1 MKPTPTLIRLH
12 IAQGYLARARKMIES
27 YRRSG
32 NREMARALDLEW
44 EGAAA
49 GARRDASIELLEG
62 LLASVRRNRSTT
74 A

>member
-27 YRRSG
+27 YRKSG
-32 NREMARALDLEW
+32 NREMARSLDGEWDSAAVAVRRQAARDTLEK
-44 EGAAA
+44 
-49 GARRDASIELLEG
+49 
-62 LLASVRRNRSTT
+62 LLARVRKNRSIT